1 MFGRNGAKARPA
13 RSTRVDAA
21 PRSVPDASAAPSTL
35 LSIVGQQ
42 SRVEGKFAGPRAVHL
57 VEDMRQGAQK

>member
-1 MFGRNGAKARPA
+1 MFGRNGAKSRPA

-21 PRSVPDASAAPSTL
+21 PRGTPDASAAPSTL

-42 SRVEGKFAGPRAVHL
+42 SRVEGGFEIA
-57 VEDMRQGAQK
+57 DSIQMRQGAQK